1 MLFNSVPFLLF
12 FAVVTALFFAV
23 PQRAKN
29 YVLLAAS
36 CVFYMWWNPWL
47 VTLILAATLVSYF
60 AGLLME
66 KYPARRRLALI
77 GAAAV
82 IFSFLFFFKYYNFFA
97 DGAAALLG
105 LAAGRPYSFHLD
117 ILLPVGISFYTF
129 QSFSY
134 VADVYR
140 GKIAAERSLFQYA
153 LFVSF
158 FPQLLAGPIERPGD
172 LLPQLKA
179 EHRFDAE
186 NVIAGSRLMIV
197 GFFEKVAVADMVGVL
212 VNRVYEEIGS
222 ANGLA
227 VAAATV
233 LFAVQILG
241 DFKGYSDIARGI
253 ARIYGIRL
261 ASNFDHPYS
270 AVSVREFWSRWH
282 ITLSAWFRDYVY
294 FPLGG
299 SRVSLPRWCLNIL
312 IVFLLSG
319 LWHGADLTFVLWGL
333 LLALFRIAE
342 RLITGEKKPA
352 AESQSPAAAGG
363 PAPRP
368 RRAARA
374 ARHMLTLV
382 LITLAWMLFRSN
394 SLAEAGAA
402 YRTLFTDWRLSASF
416 VTATWRYFDLSLLKV
431 LFLAAALALFAWNEK
446 CFAWLYR
453 PRRGGAALLARVGR
467 TALYTVMIWATIGSF
482 LHLHASNA
490 ESAFIYFQF

>member
-23 PQRAKN
+23 PQKAKN
-29 YVLLAAS
+29 YILLAAS
-36 CVFYMWWNPWL
+36 YVFYMWWNPWL
-47 VTLILAATLVSYF
+47 VSLILFATLAAYF

-66 KYPARRRLALI
+66 KYPARRRPILI

-105 LAAGRPYSFHLD
+105 LAAGRSYSFHLD

-129 QSFSY
+129 QTVSY

-140 GKIAAERSLFQYA
+140 GKLAAERNVFAFA

-158 FPQLLAGPIERPGD
+158 FPQLLAGPIERPGN

-179 EHRFDAE
+179 EHRFDAD
-186 NVIAGSRLMIV
+186 NVIAGARLMIV

-227 VAAATV
+227 VAVATV

-241 DFKGYSDIARGI
+241 DFKGYSDIAKGI

-261 ASNFDHPYS
+261 TSNFDHPYG
-270 AVSVREFWSRWH
+270 AVTIKEFWSRWH
-282 ITLSAWFRDYVY
+282 ITLSTWFRDYVY

-342 RLITGEKKPA
+342 RLLTGGKKPTA
-352 AESQSPAAAGG
+352 DSRSLSAGG
-363 PAPRP
+363 EPAHKPG
-368 RRAARA
+368 RAARA
-374 ARHMLTLV
+374 ARRGLTLV
-382 LITLAWMLFRSN
+382 LITLAWMMFRSN
-394 SLAEAGAA
+394 SLAEAGTA
-402 YRTLFTDWRLSASF
+402 YRTLFTDWQLSPGF
-416 VTATWRYFDLSLLKV
+416 FTATWLYFDLSVFKLI
-431 LFLAAALALFAWNEK
+431 FLAAALVLFACYER

-453 PRRGGAALLARVGR
+453 PRSGRAALLARVGR
-467 TALYTVMIWATIGSF
+467 TALYALMIWATIGSF
-482 LHLHASNA
+482 LHLNA
-490 ESAFIYFQF
+490 ADVESAFIYFQF

>member
-36 CVFYMWWNPWL
+36 YVFYMWWSPRL

-66 KYPARRRLALI
+66 KYPARRKATLI

-105 LAAGRPYSFHLD
+105 FATGRSWSFHLD

-129 QSFSY
+129 QTVSY

-140 GKIAAERSLFQYA
+140 GKIAAERNVFHFA

-179 EHRFDAE
+179 EHRFDPE
-186 NVIAGSRLMIV
+186 NVIAGFKLMIV
-197 GFFEKVAVADMVGVL
+197 GFFEKVAVADMAGVL
-212 VNRVYEEIGS
+212 VNRVYEDVGS

-227 VAAATV
+227 VAVATV

-241 DFKGYSDIARGI
+241 DFKGYSDVARGV

-261 ASNFDHPYS
+261 ANNFDHPYGAAS
-270 AVSVREFWSRWH
+270 IREFWSRWH

-342 RLITGEKKPA
+342 RLITGEKKPRA
-352 AESQSPAAAGG
+352 DSQSLPAKGD
-363 PAPRP
+363 PVPRP
-368 RRAARA
+368 RRGFRA
-374 ARHMLTLV
+374 ARRALTLV

-394 SLAEAGAA
+394 SLAEAGTA
-402 YRTLFTDWRLSASF
+402 YRTLFTDWRLSSAF
-416 VTATWRYFDLSLLKV
+416 FTATWRYFDLSLLKV
-431 LFLAAALALFAWNEK
+431 LFLAAALLLFAFYERW
-446 CFAWLYR
+446 FSRLYR
-453 PRRGGAALLARVGR
+453 PRSGRAALLARIGR
-467 TALYTVMIWATIGSF
+467 TALYTLMIWATIGSF
-482 LHLHASNA
+482 LHLQAA
-490 ESAFIYFQF
+490 DVESAFIYFQF